1 MTLNA
6 DADADADA
14 DPGTGPALTG
24 TGPEPTSAGPALT
37 GTGPAPMTGP
47 SAPPAGPARPVAAQ
61 SGGYRAVFA
70 VREFR
75 AVFAAHV
82 LSLQGT
88 VVAQIALAVLVF
100 RLTASPLLSALTFA
114 LGFVPYAISGTL
126 LAGIADRFPPR
137 RILVVCDLLCAAC
150 AVGMVLPGT
159 PIAVLLVLRGLMAT
173 VGPVFSGTRAASL
186 ADILPGDSFVL
197 GRSLIRIVA
206 QGAQVVGFGVGGLLL
221 IVVSPRGALLLTA
234 AAFLGSALLLRLG
247 TRRRPARG
255 DRGRA
260 DGGGTGRLLAD
271 RRVRSLLLLGW
282 VPPFF
287 AVVPEALA
295 APYADAAGAGTTGLG
310 LFMAA
315 MPVGMILGESLAGG
329 RLSPAGRGRIAVP
342 LAACTLLPYV
352 VFLLRPSLPWSLA
365 AMFVAGLTCAYTLG
379 VDQWF
384 VDAVPEELRGR
395 AMTVQSA
402 GLMTIQG
409 AGMVAAGAAAEFLP
423 VHLVNGWTG
432 VLGTLCVLVVLRP
445 VRGEPRRHP

>member
-6 DADADADA
+6 DAV
-14 DPGTGPALTG
+14 PAAA
-24 TGPEPTSAGPALT
+24 SA
-37 GTGPAPMTGP
+37 
-47 SAPPAGPARPVAAQ
+47 
-61 SGGYRAVFA
+61 GYRAVFA

-88 VVAQIALAVLVF
+88 VVSQIALSVLVF

-114 LGFVPYAISGTL
+114 LGFVPYAVSGTL
-126 LAGIADRFPPR
+126 LAGVADRFPPR
-137 RILVVCDLLCAAC
+137 RVLVLCDLLCAAC
-150 AVGMVLPGT
+150 AAGMVLPGT
-159 PIAVLLVLRGLMAT
+159 PIAVLLALRGVMAL
-173 VGPVFSGTRAASL
+173 VGPVFTGTRAASL
-186 ADILPGDSFVL
+186 ADILPGDAFVL

-206 QGAQVVGFGVGGLLL
+206 QGAQVVGFGLGGVLLVFL
-221 IVVSPRGALLLTA
+221 TPRAALLLTS

-255 DRGRA
+255 AGERDGG
-260 DGGGTGRLLAD
+260 GGGTGRLLAD

-282 VPPFF
+282 VPSFF

-295 APYADAAGAGTTGLG
+295 APYAESVGAGTTGLG

-315 MPVGMILGESLAGG
+315 MPVGMVLGELLAGG
-329 RLSPAGRGRIAVP
+329 YLSPAARGRIAGP
-342 LAACTLLPYV
+342 LVACTLLPYA

-365 AMFVAGLTCAYTLG
+365 AMFVAGLTGACTLG

-384 VDAVPEELRGR
+384 VEAVPQGLRGR

-402 GLMTIQG
+402 GVMSVQG
-409 AGMVAAGAAAEFLP
+409 AGMAAAGAAAEFVP
-423 VHLVNGWTG
+423 VHLVNGWAC
-432 VLGTLCVLVVLRP
+432 VIGTLCVLAVLRTVWGGP
-445 VRGEPRRHP
+445 QHRE

>member
-1 MTLNA
+1 MTLKA
-6 DADADADA
+6 DADAAPDA
-14 DPGTGPALTG
+14 DP
-24 TGPEPTSAGPALT
+24 
-37 GTGPAPMTGP
+37 AP
-47 SAPPAGPARPVAAQ
+47 SVAAASVASVGVR

-114 LGFVPYAISGTL
+114 LGFVPYALSGTL
-126 LAGIADRFPPR
+126 LAGIADRLPPR
-137 RILVVCDLLCAAC
+137 RVLVVCDLLCAVC
-150 AVGMVLPGT
+150 AAGMVLPGT

-173 VGPVFSGTRAASL
+173 VGPVFTGTRAASL
-186 ADILPGDSFVL
+186 ADILPGDAFVL

-221 IVVSPRGALLLTA
+221 IVVPPRGALLFTV

-255 DRGRA
+255 TRDRAG
-260 DGGGTGRLLAD
+260 GGGTGRLLAD

-282 VPPFF
+282 VPSFF
-287 AVVPEALA
+287 SVVPEALA
-295 APYADAAGAGTTGLG
+295 APYADSAGAGTTGLG

-329 RLSPAGRGRIAVP
+329 CLSPVVRGRIAGP
-342 LAACTLLPYV
+342 LVACTLLPYA

-365 AMFVAGLTCAYTLG
+365 AMFVAGLTGAYTLG

-384 VDAVPEELRGR
+384 VDAVPEEVRGR

-409 AGMVAAGAAAEFLP
+409 AGMAAAGAAAEFVP
-423 VHLVNGWTG
+423 VHLVSGWSC
-432 VLGTLCVLVVLRP
+432 VIGTLCVLAVLRT
-445 VRGEPRRHP
+445 VRGRRGRADDQP